1 MMSIWKG
8 ILCGLCLLLAA
19 CATSPTGRS
28 QLILVD
34 DASINRMGA
43 QAFQQLQEELQ
54 PSENAEMR
62 RQLNCVA
69 DALIA
74 VLDERH
80 LPARWDV
87 RLFANDAANA
97 FALPGGYI
105 GVYEGL
111 FNVARDQHQLAAVIG
126 HEIGHVTAR
135 HAAERVSRY
144 QTTDF
149 ALQVLGGL
157 GGTERTAALLGLGA
171 QVGVLLPFDR
181 TQESEADQLGLSY
194 MARAGFDPRGAIALW
209 RNMAAQRNGAAP
221 EFLSTHPSSQRRI
234 AELERAMPQAMA
246 QYEAARAAGRR
257 PACD

>member
-1 MMSIWKG
+1 MQIRLLVS
-8 ILCGLCLLLAA
+8 CGLLALLVAA

-34 DASINRMGA
+34 DAAINRMGT
-43 QAFQQLQEELQ
+43 QAFEEMEAELT
-54 PSENAEMR
+54 PSENAAMR
-62 RQLNCVA
+62 RQLQCVA

-74 VLDERH
+74 ELDERH
-80 LPARWDV
+80 LPARWEV
-87 RLFANDAANA
+87 RLYADEAANA

-105 GVYEGL
+105 GVFEGL
-111 FNVARDQHQLAAVIG
+111 FDVARDQHQLASVIG

-157 GGTERTAALLGLGA
+157 GGAERTAALLGVGA

-194 MARAGFDPRGAIALW
+194 MARAGFDPQGAVALW
-209 RNMAAQRNGAAP
+209 RNMAAQRNGAPP

-234 AELERAMPQAMA
+234 ADLERAMPRALSE
-246 QYEAARAAGRR
+246 YEAARAAGRR